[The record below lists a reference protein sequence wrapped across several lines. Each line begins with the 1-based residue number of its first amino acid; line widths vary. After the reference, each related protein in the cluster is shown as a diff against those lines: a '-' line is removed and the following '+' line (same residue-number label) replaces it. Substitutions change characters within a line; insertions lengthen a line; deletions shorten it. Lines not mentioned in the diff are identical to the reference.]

1 MAINYPLQQPVNVAP
16 GAVATL
22 TIPAGGALTLTG
34 IMLLLTGTTFT
45 KAHISAIKVKVGPRL
60 IWDLTIAQINAINNY
75 KGNADGPG
83 FLYLDFTERDQALF
97 PQKEI
102 GGIDLYQA
110 MSIGNVIVEVTLL
123 GTAVAPQINAIGFFE
138 PTQGNP
144 VVLKY
149 LNYPASSSVAGKVT
163 LPLNFRGALVKR
175 LWTFYA
181 GTNWTGTANGNV
193 NRMEVKKNGQVIF
206 DQTCLG
212 ARFLQVQNKK
222 TPQANLYVTDFI
234 VDNNAQAQI
243 TTISQAGGGDAKVYD
258 QFEFNTYLTASDSLN
273 NVVEA
278 IDLITN
284 L

>member
-16 GAVATL
+16 GSIATL
-22 TIPAGGALTLTG
+22 TIPTGGKLTLTG
-34 IMLLLTGTTFT
+34 IMLSLSGTTFT
-45 KAHISAIKVKVGPRL
+45 KANVNSIKVKIGPRL
-60 IWDLTIAQINAINNY
+60 IWDVTMAQLNAINNY

-83 FLYLDFTERDQALF
+83 FIFLDFAERDQDLF
-97 PQKEI
+97 PNKEI

-110 MSIGNVIVEVTLL
+110 MSVGNVIVEINIA
-123 GTAVAPQINAIGFFE
+123 GTAVAPALSAKGYFE
-138 PTQGNP
+138 PAQGNP

-149 LNYPASSSVAGKVT
+149 LNYPASSAVAGKVT

-175 LWTFYA
+175 LWSFYA
-181 GTNWTGTANGNV
+181 GTNWTGAANGNL

-206 DQTCLG
+206 DMTCLE
-212 ARFLQVQNKK
+212 ARFVQAQFKK
-222 TPQANLYVTDFI
+222 TPQAQLFVTDFI
-234 VDNNAQAQI
+234 VDNNASAQI
-243 TTISQAGGGDAKVYD
+243 TTISQSSDGTKTYD
-258 QFEFNTYLTASDSLN
+258 QFEFNSYLTAPDALQ

>member
-16 GAVATL
+16 GSIATL
-22 TIPAGGALTLTG
+22 TILTGGQLTLTG
-34 IMLLLTGTTFT
+34 IFLALSGTTFT
-45 KAHISAIKVKVGPRL
+45 KANITAIKVKIGPRL
-60 IWDLTIAQINAINNY
+60 IWDLTIAQLNAINNY
-75 KGNADGPG
+75 KGNADGAG
-83 FLYLDFTERDQALF
+83 FLYLDFTERDQAIF

-102 GGIDLYQA
+102 GGIDLFQA
-110 MSIGNVIVEVTLL
+110 MSIGNVIVEITIA
-123 GTAVAPQINAIGFFE
+123 GSAVAPKIDAFGMFE

-149 LNYPASSSVAGKVT
+149 LNYPNASPVGGKVT

-175 LWTFYA
+175 LWSFYT
-181 GTNWTGTANGNV
+181 GTNWTAGTNGNL

-206 DQTCLG
+206 DQTCLA

-222 TPQANLYVTDFI
+222 TPQAQAFVTDFI
-234 VDNNAQAQI
+234 VDNNPQAQV
-243 TTISQAGGGDAKVYD
+243 TTISEVGAGAKTYD
-258 QFEFNTYLTASDSLN
+258 QFEFNAYLTAADALN

-278 IDLITN
+278 IDLIPN